1 MERGCLEGC
10 KSFDGVGLLKKE
22 KPMPWR
28 VFVGS
33 MLTMLSLFIAFFL
46 NYTILGQPYY
56 TDIRRSPF
64 GRDPLA
70 PAANLLAVMLLV
82 LGLALV
88 FSGLKKVET
97 K

>member
-64 GRDPLA
+64 GREALQ
-70 PAANLLAVMLLV
+70 PAATLLAMTLLV

-88 FSGLKKVET
+88 FTGLKKMET
-97 K
+97 R